1 MMQKQQSK
9 EVKKFSPKGNLDI
22 CNFDNGAFFI
32 VGWAVFS
39 TDSSKP
45 SRLFFCPEGLPRVEV
60 YVTPQKRKDV
70 QEYLKISADFSFG
83 FSTLQLLSN
92 FDMERLPSGKVSVVV
107 TDFSGE
113 KSLDLGTI
121 NIVWPEPTLSVLPA
135 GQKEEMLQQEQIG
148 KPKFFKKMWGGE
160 FGSDIELQP
169 LLNTHMP
176 LAAKALLDAHAFIL
190 KRSTAISMT
199 DRSLPIR
206 VAAGLAQT
214 SQNEGLML
222 IFDHNFGGGAN
233 AYSKQIVDGHLK
245 GGNEVLRVWYEPN
258 KLMFSATYYKAGENI
273 DIKIKNLNQV
283 FEICTTFKP
292 QVTLVN
298 SLWTYIN
305 LPLVLDNLIRMKLYG
320 YTQRLEVFAHD
331 HMGICPSLFLLDEN
345 FKYCGVPEDIKK
357 CNGCLK
363 KNIQEFDIFFS
374 NIDILEWR
382 KNWES
387 FFRNCDTIRFFSQ
400 STKSH
405 YLRAYP
411 WLDETN
417 AAIVEGHVVGG
428 FFERQV
434 DLRVLESDNFR
445 IGIFGFIG
453 AHKGSDV
460 VKAIASRIDELGDKA
475 SVYVFG
481 SLDGIS
487 TGSTDSL
494 KIMGNYD
501 RSDLVALCEDNKIDI
516 AFVPSIC
523 PETYSFITK
532 ELMLIGMPVA
542 TFDLGGQK
550 ELVTTYDKGH
560 VLKLA
565 DKSPVYDRLK
575 RIFNATY
582 KK

>member
-1 MMQKQQSK
+1 MASITDKPIAKLEQDSLNIQKYANSLSK
-9 EVKKFSPKGNLDI
+9 FIRNSDTPITIGLQGEWGTGKTSLMSLLLENFNKDGEKREIATSWVNTWEYSLFKGASETTPAVLSGMLEKLRDENKDIWTIKDVATDKVKK
-22 CNFDNGAFFI
+22 A
-32 VGWAVFS
+32 
-39 TDSSKP
+39 T
-45 SRLFFCPEGLPRVEV
+45 
-60 YVTPQKRKDV
+60 
-70 QEYLKISADFSFG
+70 
-83 FSTLQLLSN
+83 
-92 FDMERLPSGKVSVVV
+92 
-107 TDFSGE
+107 
-113 KSLDLGTI
+113 
-121 NIVWPEPTLSVLPA
+121 
-135 GQKEEMLQQEQIG
+135 
-148 KPKFFKKMWGGE
+148 KFFKKIWGGE
-160 FGSDIELQP
+160 VGGDAEFQP
-169 LLNTHMP
+169 LLNTYMP
-176 LAAKALLDAHAFIL
+176 MDAKALLDAHALIL
-190 KRSTAISMT
+190 KRSVAISMT

-206 VAAGLAQT
+206 VAASLKQT
-214 SQNEGLML
+214 SQNGGLML

-233 AYSKQIVDGHLK
+233 AYSKQILEAHLK

-258 KLMFSATYYKAGENI
+258 KLTFGATYYTPGENI

-292 QVTLVN
+292 QATLVN

-305 LPLVLDNLIRMKLYG
+305 LPLVLDNLIRLKLYG

-357 CNGCLK
+357 CKSCLK
-363 KNIQEFDIFFS
+363 KNIQEFDVFFS

-411 WLDETN
+411 WLDKTN
-417 AAIVEGHVVGG
+417 AAIVEGHVVED
-428 FFERQV
+428 FFEQQV
-434 DLRVLESDNFR
+434 DLKVLESDDFR

-453 AHKGSDV
+453 AHKGSGV
-460 VKAIASRIDELGDKA
+460 VKAIAARINELEDKA

-487 TGSTDSL
+487 KGSTDSL
-494 KIMGNYD
+494 KIMGSYD
-501 RSDLVALCEDNKIDI
+501 RSDLVALCEDNKIDM

-550 ELVTTYDKGH
+550 ELVSSYDKGH
-560 VLKLA
+560 ILELA
-565 DKSPVYDRLK
+565 GKSPVYDRLK

>member
-1 MMQKQQSK
+1 
-9 EVKKFSPKGNLDI
+9 
-22 CNFDNGAFFI
+22 
-32 VGWAVFS
+32 
-39 TDSSKP
+39 
-45 SRLFFCPEGLPRVEV
+45 LPRVEV
-60 YVTPQKRKDV
+60 YVTPQKREDV
-70 QEYLKISADFSFG
+70 QEYFKITTDFSFG
-83 FSTLQLLSN
+83 FSTMQSLSN
-92 FDMERLPSGKVSVVV
+92 FDMKRLPSGKASVVV
-107 TDFSGE
+107 TDFTGE
-113 KSLDLGTI
+113 KSLDLATI
-121 NIVWPEPTLSVLPA
+121 NIVWPEPTLSILPA
-135 GQKEEMLQQEQIG
+135 LQAETVLQQGQTN
-148 KPKFFKKMWGGE
+148 KPKFFKKIWGGE
-160 FGSDIELQP
+160 VGGDAEFQP
-169 LLNTHMP
+169 LLNTYMP
-176 LAAKALLDAHAFIL
+176 MDAKALLDAHTLIL
-190 KRSTAISMT
+190 KRSVAISMT

-206 VAAGLAQT
+206 VAASLKQT
-214 SQNEGLML
+214 SQNGGLML

-233 AYSKQIVDGHLK
+233 AYSKQILEAHLK

-258 KLMFSATYYKAGENI
+258 KLTFGATYYTPGENI

-292 QVTLVN
+292 QATLVN

-305 LPLVLDNLIRMKLYG
+305 LPLVLDNLIRLKLYG

-357 CNGCLK
+357 CKSCLK
-363 KNIQEFDIFFS
+363 KNIQEFDVFFS

-411 WLDETN
+411 WLDKTN
-417 AAIVEGHVVGG
+417 AAIVEGHVVED
-428 FFERQV
+428 FFEQQV
-434 DLRVLESDNFR
+434 DLKVLESDDFR

-453 AHKGSDV
+453 AHKGSGV
-460 VKAIASRIDELGDKA
+460 VKAIAARINELEDKA

-487 TGSTDSL
+487 KGSTDSL
-494 KIMGNYD
+494 KIMGSYD
-501 RSDLVALCEDNKIDI
+501 RSDLVALCEDNKIDM

-550 ELVTTYDKGH
+550 ELVSSYDKGH
-560 VLKLA
+560 ILELA
-565 DKSPVYDRLK
+565 GKSPVYDRLK